1 MTTGGMKQ
9 VGLLAAGCQP
19 WNSDVC
25 AASADRFAYC
35 ATLAI
40 YVYQL
45 DHKFSEYKLHSIM
58 SEHKKTITA
67 IAWNPRNPDIFASAS
82 ADNRVIVWNVAE
94 QRVVANL
101 ENTKQT
107 PSCLGW
113 CMHER
118 DAIAFIYARGPLCI
132 WNFGQNGGLTTHKE
146 ASNFISDVC
155 QFRWHHRKIGKMAFG
170 HVDGTLSIF
179 TPGQKG
185 YKHTLRPENLEGSD
199 EEDPVADLQW
209 DPLSSDYLL
218 VSNQHFGVRLV
229 DTDSM
234 TVIMSFILPSAAA
247 SVHTLS
253 WIPTA
258 PGMFVTGDTHV
269 GVMRVWNVSKSTPIE
284 NIKLKRTG
292 FHALH
297 VINSSLSNNNSDTPT
312 PPSPTHTSS
321 TSMAPSTSSNNAV
334 TVSGYSIP
342 PGHAVCTFLDGGVG
356 LYDLGKRKWNF
367 LRDLGH
373 VETIFDCKFKP
384 DNPELLAT
392 ASFDGTI
399 KVWDVNTLTAVF
411 TSPGNEGVIYALS
424 WAPADLNCIA
434 AATSRH
440 GAFLWDVTK
449 GKIIKRFNE
458 HGKFSIYSI
467 AWNHKDSRRIAT
479 CGSDGHCIIRNVDG
493 KIIQKYKHPAAV
505 FGCDWST
512 NNKDMIATGCE
523 DGNVRVYYIAT
534 TSDQPLKV
542 FTGHTAKVFHVK
554 WSPLREGIL
563 CSGSDDGTIRIWD
576 YTQDA
581 CINVLAGHSGPV
593 RGLLW
598 NPEIPFLLISG
609 SWDYTIRVW
618 DIRDG
623 ACIDTVLDHGADVYG
638 LTTHPKKPLTVA
650 SCSRDSTVRIWT
662 LAPLVTTLQMKLI
675 AKRPLTEIVSTP
687 EHASAVG
694 VTPLLAGKN
703 SRDLKQALEKLSS
716 DNAHAVKLKLFSEF
730 FSPPGGAKNLW
741 ELVDIV
747 NGQDT
752 NMTTDYKKGVLH
764 MKHLTKYKASGAQEL
779 EIVKMSR
786 FGAGIG
792 AQSKEERLREAAQIH
807 IRLGNIQR
815 YCELMVELG
824 EWNKALSVAP
834 GVSYEYWKQLTERH
848 ADCLMKEDNDACIP
862 YCVATGQA
870 AKLVDYHSGHG
881 QFQEA
886 MLVAQVA
893 CEGSLRPPYT
903 AYRPDGKC
911 NGLEEPLP
919 DYNKIL
925 HKCSEELADWYF
937 QAGSPVLAACC
948 HLSVENAKLAMSKL
962 IRGNELELAISTG
975 STLKT
980 KDHRALTSFATEL
993 LARRCERI
1001 SRCFPSSEYRD
1012 LAIDLLKTIPDCDL
1026 PLIRMCAR
1034 CTGSSAEINDLH
1046 QKAGLASLEDSL
1058 KFAKEADDQGNTLE
1072 AVKYYILSPNPES
1085 ALDIGLAEIKSKMS
1099 ASKWQVEEVKPLLDL
1114 LSSIRT
1120 EKLQQQKCSKQRNE
1134 LLAISAYIGALVA
1147 LRREYDSIVPALF
1160 EHSKLLCTRDLVA
1173 VPFTEKQVV
1182 SELEAWR
1189 IIKQLNNKSSSREN
1203 STPKEEHRV
1212 ICESLLKKA
1221 GPESSDVDVGPDLVS
1236 GSHLP
1241 SHSDVHVSYLTGNRI
1256 QGPAFFLEDGR
1267 QAISLNDALMWA
1279 KVNPFSPL
1287 GTGAQINPF

>member
-25 AASADRFAYC
+25 AASGDRFAYC

-40 YVYQL
+40 YIYQL
-45 DHKFSEYKLHSIM
+45 DRRFNEFKLHSIM

-67 IAWNPRNPDIFASAS
+67 IAWNPRSLDIFASAS
-82 ADNRVIVWNVAE
+82 ADNRVIIWNVAE
-94 QRVVANL
+94 QKVLANL

-113 CMHER
+113 CLHER

-132 WNFGQNGGLTTHKE
+132 WNFSQSGGLTTHKE
-146 ASNFISDVC
+146 ACSFMSDVC

-185 YKHTLRPENLEGSD
+185 YKHILRPEHLEGSD

-209 DPLSSDYLL
+209 DPLSNDYLL
-218 VSNQHFGVRLV
+218 VANQHFGVRLI
-229 DTDSM
+229 DTDSL
-234 TVIMSFILPSAAA
+234 TVIITFMLPSAAA
-247 SVHTLS
+247 SVHTVS

-269 GVMRVWNVSKSTPIE
+269 GVMRVWNVSKNTPIE

-297 VINSSLSNNNSDTPT
+297 VINTSLANNCSNTDTPS
-312 PPSPTHTSS
+312 PPSPAHTSS
-321 TSMAPSTSSNNAV
+321 TSMAPVSSSNNAI
-334 TVSGYSIP
+334 TVSGYSLP

-373 VETIFDCKFKP
+373 VETIFDCKLKP
-384 DNPELLAT
+384 DNPDLLAT

-399 KVWDVNTLTAVF
+399 KVWDVNTLTAVY

-440 GAFLWDVTK
+440 GAFLWDVSK
-449 GKIIKRFNE
+449 GKIIKRFTE

-467 AWNHKDSRRIAT
+467 SWNHKDSRRIAT

-493 KIIQKYKHPAAV
+493 KVIQKYKHPAAV

-581 CINVLAGHSGPV
+581 CINVLAGHAGPV

-623 ACIDTVLDHGADVYG
+623 ACVDTVLDHGADVYG
-638 LTTHPKKPLTVA
+638 LTTHPARPLTVA

-675 AKRPLTEIVSTP
+675 AKRSLTEIVSTP

-694 VTPLLAGKN
+694 ITPLLAGKK
-703 SRDLKQALEKLSS
+703 SRDLKQTLEKLSS
-716 DNAHAVKLKLFSEF
+716 DDFHSAKLKAFSEF

-741 ELVDIV
+741 ELVDIM
-747 NGQDT
+747 NGQDS
-752 NMTTDYKKGVLH
+752 NIPPDYKKGILH
-764 MKHLTKYKASGAQEL
+764 MKHLTKYKASEAQEL
-779 EIVKMSR
+779 EIIKMSR

-792 AQSKEERLREAAQIH
+792 VQSKEERLREAAQIH
-807 IRLGNIQR
+807 ICLGNAQR

-824 EWNKALSVAP
+824 EWEKALSVAA
-834 GVSYEYWKQLTERH
+834 GVSLKYWKKLTERH
-848 ADCLMKEDNDACIP
+848 AEYLMKDDNDACIP
-862 YCVATGQA
+862 YLVALGQA
-870 AKLVDYHSGHG
+870 EKLVTYHSGHG
-881 QFQEA
+881 QLREA
-886 MLVAQVA
+886 MVISQVA
-893 CEGSLRPPYT
+893 CEGSLTPPHVG
-903 AYRPDGKC
+903 PSQSEKC
-911 NGLEEPLP
+911 NGLEEPGP
-919 DYNKIL
+919 EYTKML
-925 HKCSEELADWYF
+925 HKCSEDLAEWYF
-937 QAGSPVLAACC
+937 QDGSPVLSACC
-948 HLSVENAKLAMSKL
+948 HLSVENTKSAMSKL
-962 IRGNELELAISTG
+962 IRGNELELAISAG
-975 STLKT
+975 SSLHTT
-980 KDHRALTSFATEL
+980 EHSSLTYLATEL
-993 LARRCERI
+993 LAKRCERI
-1001 SRCFPSSEYRD
+1001 SKCLPSSEYRD
-1012 LAIDLLKTIPDCDL
+1012 LAIDLLKTIPNCDL
-1026 PLIRMCAR
+1026 PLVRMCAR
-1034 CTGSSAEINDLH
+1034 CSGSAVEINDLH
-1046 QKAGLASLEDSL
+1046 QRAGLPNLEECL
-1058 KFAKEADDQGNTLE
+1058 KKAEAAQQAGDVFN
-1072 AVKYYILSPNPES
+1072 AVKYFLLSPTPDL
-1085 ALDIGLAEIKSKMS
+1085 ALEIGLT
-1099 ASKWQVEEVKPLLDL
+1099 EVKVKMNKSEWCVDDVKTLVEL

-1120 EKLQQQKCSKQRNE
+1120 EKLQQQKCAKHRNE
-1134 LLAISAYIGALVA
+1134 LLAISGYIGALLA
-1147 LRREYDSIVPALF
+1147 IRREYNTIVPALF
-1160 EHSKLLCTRDLVA
+1160 EHSKLLCIRDTVVIPLS
-1173 VPFTEKQVV
+1173 EKQIS
-1182 SELEAWR
+1182 SELDAWR
-1189 IIKQLNNKSSSREN
+1189 VHKMPDRSSRDNCSPTDEQ
-1203 STPKEEHRV
+1203 KR
-1212 ICESLLKKA
+1212 IYESLLRKA
-1221 GPESSDVDVGPDLVS
+1221 GPESNHVGLGMDLVS

-1241 SHSDVHVSYLTGNRI
+1241 SHSDVHISYLTGNRI